1 MAARHTL
8 SPAMRQQVAA
18 NRKRILAR
26 EAVIAGMLAAAYQQA
41 QRSIHPTQQA
51 LVSAYSDELDA
62 LAAQSSDDE
71 EDDGGPI
78 IPPTVPLMWIQHSGQ
93 GPRLERTMLLAL
105 ASFALTSRMHITDGQ
120 RQAALQGAQDAQGL
134 VRTALQPLT
143 AHLSMEMVDGLAKGA
158 PASVLDALVGKSL
171 TTGNPL
177 STLLDRLGEPTAAK
191 VMQTLQAALSSGAHP
206 SVAARMLTNATG
218 MAYNR
223 ALTISRTEM
232 IGAYRHAAIDTFRA
246 SSDVVDGWIW
256 TAAPGACP
264 FCASM
269 DGTFHE
275 LSEYL
280 DSHPNCRCCP
290 RPHTKSLAE
299 ILSQFAA

>member
-1 MAARHTL
+1 MTTL
-8 SPAMRQQVAA
+8 RQQVAA

-26 EAVIAGMLAAAYQQA
+26 EAAIAGMLAAAFQHA
-41 QRSIHPTQQA
+41 QRTIQPTQQA
-51 LVSAYSDELDA
+51 VLSAYSAELDA
-62 LAAQSSDDE
+62 LQADDDE
-71 EDDGGPI
+71 EDDSGPL
-78 IPPTVPLMWIQHSGQ
+78 IPPTVPLIWTQQSGH
-93 GPRLERTMLLAL
+93 GPKLERTVLLAL

-120 RQAALQGAQDAQGL
+120 RQAVLQGATDAQAL

-143 AHLSMEMVDGLAKGA
+143 LHLSMEMVDGLAKGA
-158 PASVLDALVGKSL
+158 PKGVLDALIGKSL

-191 VMQTLQAALSSGAHP
+191 VMQTLQAALTAGAHP
-206 SVAARMLTNATG
+206 TVAARMLTNATG

-223 ALTISRTEM
+223 ALTISRTEL
-232 IGAYRHAAIDTFRA
+232 ISAYRRANIDTFRA

-264 FCASM
+264 FCQSM
-269 DGTFHE
+269 DGTFHT
-275 LSEYL
+275 LDEYL
-280 DSHPNCRCCP
+280 DSHPNCRCTP
-290 RPHTKSLAE
+290 RPHTKPLAE